1 MDFPSAHSRKE
12 GPAETLNPEF
22 PWSLDAFI
30 TTDAIALS
38 LSERKE
44 KKEKRFS
51 VHTESARRRLQPQ
64 ALLRTSPTEAKGV
77 NPLLKINK

>member
-38 LSERKE
+38 LSLYIQKALDVDSNP
-44 KKEKRFS
+44 KLFS
-51 VHTESARRRLQPQ
+51 EPL
-64 ALLRTSPTEAKGV
+64 LLRLRV
-77 NPLLKINK
+77 